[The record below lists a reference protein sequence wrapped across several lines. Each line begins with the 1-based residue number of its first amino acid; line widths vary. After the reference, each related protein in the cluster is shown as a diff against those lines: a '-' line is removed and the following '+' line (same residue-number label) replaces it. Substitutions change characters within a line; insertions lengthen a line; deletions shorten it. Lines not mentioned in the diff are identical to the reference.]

1 MTTTLELPERRRLFG
16 RTWWRMLLITLVVL
30 LVLGGLAASTPLSR
44 QDAAQLEEQVGE
56 TLAQDPTT
64 ALIFVNNVR
73 IGLAMLIPVLGPIF
87 GGYVIFQTGLVFA
100 AFGISSGL
108 PGIAL
113 FVASMLFPFFWLEF
127 VAYAA
132 AIGQSIFLLASFWR
146 HRVRFE
152 ARRTAVVAGLVALL
166 LFVGAV
172 VEEALLTFFGQ
183 LG

>member
-1 MTTTLELPERRRLFG
+1 MTATLELPKRRRLFG
-16 RTWWRMLLITLVVL
+16 RAWWKMLLIVLVVL
-30 LVLGGLAASTPLSR
+30 LTLGGIAASTPLSP

-56 TLAQDPTT
+56 TLAQDPTPT
-64 ALIFVNNVR
+64 FIFANNVR
-73 IGLAMLIPVLGPIF
+73 IGLAMLIPVVGPLF
-87 GGYVIFQTGLVFA
+87 GGFAIYQTGLVFA

-108 PGIAL
+108 PGLAL

-146 HRVRFE
+146 HQIRFE

-166 LFVGAV
+166 LFVGAF
-172 VEEALLTFFGQ
+172 VEAAILTFFGQ